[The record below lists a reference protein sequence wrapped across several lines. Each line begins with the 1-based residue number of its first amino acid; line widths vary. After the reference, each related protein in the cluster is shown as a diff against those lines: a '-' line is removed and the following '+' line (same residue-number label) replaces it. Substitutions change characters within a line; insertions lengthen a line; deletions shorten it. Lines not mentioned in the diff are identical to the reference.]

1 LSVVGATQLN
11 PHVPAV
17 QIAAPL
23 PEAGP
28 GQVVQ
33 LAPQF
38 VASLFA
44 LHSVP
49 HLWKPFLQVKPQV
62 LPEHVGLPFA
72 GGVHLVVQPPQ

>member
-1 LSVVGATQLN
+1 MN

-17 QIAAPL
+17 QMAVPL

-49 HLWKPFLQVKPQV
+49 HLWKPLLQLDPHEPPPQV
-62 LPEHVGLPFA
+62 AAPFA
-72 GGVHLVVQPPQ
+72 GGVHLVAQPPQC